1 VSIRDL
7 ERFVSLKARDKNLS
21 GFLLKEKT
29 GTRLAVVGSGAAGL
43 SCAYF
48 LALLGHDVTVLE
60 KESRIRMLEQAGPQS
75 GLALGEV
82 QWEAN
87 GVLGLLSSLRLNVS
101 DKELARE
108 ELARNYRAVYLGPG
122 EGMEAHKK
130 GSMPAVQASGLWI
143 LDEGGSPP
151 LDAVSENKT
160 KDLSRSMVRQ
170 FGAGKRA
177 AILLDMSFRGTD
189 ETAQS
194 LAVGRLGAL
203 SFETYCSMPQGK
215 NIRPLDRA
223 VRFEDLNMA
232 GFEKTPRIEPGA
244 PDRRF
249 SPKEAI
255 SSAKR
260 CFHCGICTFC
270 YQCYD
275 YCPDVAIRMDRGKRH
290 REIDYDHCKGCGI
303 CAEECPRGAIGWAKE
318 K

>member
-60 KESRIRMLEQAGPQS
+60 KESRIEMLEQAGPQS
-75 GLALGEV
+75 GLALDEV

-87 GVLGLLSSLRLNVS
+87 GVLGLLSSLRLGTSEN
-101 DKELARE
+101 ELAPD
-108 ELARNYRAVYLGPG
+108 ELARNYQAVYLSPG
-122 EGMEAHKK
+122 EGTETHKK
-130 GSMPAVQASGLWI
+130 GSIPVIQTSGLWI
-143 LDEGGSPP
+143 LDEGGSLP
-151 LDAVSENKT
+151 LDTVSENKA
-160 KDLSRSMVRQ
+160 KDISRSMVRQ

-177 AILLDMSFRGTD
+177 AILLDMSVRGIH
-189 ETAQS
+189 ETTES

-203 SFETYCSMPQGK
+203 SFEIYCSVPRGK
-215 NIRPLDRA
+215 NVRPLDGA

-232 GFEKTPRIEPGA
+232 GFEKTHRIESGPA
-244 PDRRF
+244 RRF
-249 SPKEAI
+249 SPREAI

-270 YQCYD
+270 YQCYE
-275 YCPDVAIRMDRGKRH
+275 YCPDVAIRMDRGERH

-303 CAEECPRGAIGWAKE
+303 CAEECPRGAIGWVKE